1 MADGASVE
9 AKTASQATP
18 AQMASLAAYRYVAD
32 GETVASMQQIYGIT
46 QLIFGA
52 IELDE
57 AEGRLPPGVIEGLGA
72 INHMA
77 QRALAKAGAA

>member
-1 MADGASVE
+1 MADGTSAE
-9 AKTASQATP
+9 TRPIQATP
-18 AQMASLAAYRYVAD
+18 VQMNGLAAYRFVAD
-32 GETVASMQQIYGIT
+32 AETVATMQQIYGIT

-57 AEGRLPPGVIEGLGA
+57 AEGRLPPGVMEGLGT

-77 QRALAKAGAA
+77 QRVLARAGAA

>member
-1 MADGASVE
+1 
-9 AKTASQATP
+9 
-18 AQMASLAAYRYVAD
+18 MASNALARSKAELRMKSDVAD
-32 GETVASMQQIYGIT
+32 AETVAAMQQIFGIT

-57 AEGRLPPGVIEGLGA
+57 AERSLPPGVMEGLGA

-77 QRALAKAGAA
+77 QRVLGRAGAA

>member
-1 MADGASVE
+1 MADGPSAE
-9 AKTASQATP
+9 ARPIQATP
-18 AQMASLAAYRYVAD
+18 VQMNSLAAYRFVAD
-32 GETVASMQQIYGIT
+32 AETVATMQQIYGIT

-57 AEGRLPPGVIEGLGA
+57 AERRLPPGVMEGLGA

-77 QRALAKAGAA
+77 QRVLDKAGAA